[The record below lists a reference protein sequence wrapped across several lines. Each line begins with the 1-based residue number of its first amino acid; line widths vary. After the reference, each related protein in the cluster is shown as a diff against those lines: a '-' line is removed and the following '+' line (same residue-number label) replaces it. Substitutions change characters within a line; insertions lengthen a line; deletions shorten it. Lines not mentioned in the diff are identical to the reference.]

1 MSEWLLE
8 LTGWI
13 TQFIPR
19 LSIVCVTHKVVKFRY
34 GSDIVLVEPGM
45 MWHWPLVTQT
55 SFIPVVRQ
63 PIDLPTQRLVTA
75 DHKRVIASAS
85 VTYRVSDPI
94 KAITHNWDY
103 EDTIVNVS
111 RAAVASIITK
121 RPYDDLVGTIA
132 GQLKKDLTRACR
144 EELKKYGISVHEC
157 LLTDFCQANVIAL
170 SNSDYRPPMLGDGDD
185 E

>member
-13 TQFIPR
+13 TQFVPR

-34 GSDIVLVEPGM
+34 GSKIILVEPGM
-45 MWHWPLVTQT
+45 MWHWPLVTTT

-63 PIDLPTQRLVTA
+63 PIDLPTQRLTTKDGV
-75 DHKRVIASAS
+75 RVIASAS
-85 VTYRVSDPI
+85 VTYRVTDPI
-94 KAITHNWDY
+94 KAVTHNWDY

-121 RPYDDLVGTIA
+121 RDFGDLTDTIA
-132 GQLKKDLTRACR
+132 EQLRKDLTEACR
-144 EELKKYGISVHEC
+144 NELKKYGISVHEC
-157 LLTDFCQANVIAL
+157 LLTDFCKAHVIAL
-170 SNSDYRPPMLGDGDD
+170 SNSDRPSMIGDD
-185 E
+185 DA